1 MTRSAILDDLRKQ
14 IRTMERGTVATA
26 LPVHPLLAPAFP
38 DGLRVGS
45 AYSLSGSLALAI
57 ALLAEPSREG
67 AWCGVV
73 GHPDLGVEAAAELGV
88 RLDRLVLV
96 PEPGRQW
103 FGVIAALV
111 EVLGVVVAR
120 PPSRVSPTDA
130 TRLAARLRERGTVL
144 VVTGPWPGAAADVQ
158 VRGND
163 WGGLGEGHGLLT
175 SRRVR
180 LEVTGRGSG
189 PRSVWVT
196 PPGYSALAETELP
209 AEAGLDEAVGA

>member
-1 MTRSAILDDLRKQ
+1 MSRSAILDDLRKQ

-45 AYSLSGSLALAI
+45 AYSLSGSLTLAT

-73 GHPDLGVEAAAELGV
+73 GHPDLGVEAVAELGV

-96 PEPGRQW
+96 PDPGRQW
-103 FGVIAALV
+103 FSVVAALV

-120 PPSRVSPTDA
+120 PPSRVTPTDA

-144 VVTGPWPGAAADVQ
+144 VATGPWPGAAADIR
-158 VRGND
+158 VRDNH
-163 WGGLGEGHGLLT
+163 WGGLGVGHGLLA
-175 SRRVR
+175 SRRMWLDVHA
-180 LEVTGRGSG
+180 RGSR
-189 PRSVWVT
+189 PREVSVT
-196 PPGYSALAETELP
+196 PPGWSELP
-209 AEAGLDEAVGA
+209 EAAGAASEAASA

>member
-1 MTRSAILDDLRKQ
+1 MSRSAILDDLRKQ

-45 AYSLSGSLALAI
+45 VYSLSGSLTLAT

-73 GHPDLGVEAAAELGV
+73 GHPDLGIEAVAELGV
-88 RLDRLVLV
+88 QLDRLVLV

-103 FGVIAALV
+103 FGVVAALV

-120 PPSRVSPTDA
+120 PPARVSPTDA

-144 VVTGPWPGAAADVQ
+144 VATGPWPGAAADVQ
-158 VRGND
+158 VSGNA
-163 WGGLGEGHGLLT
+163 WGGVGDGHGLL
-175 SRRVR
+175 SGRRIWLDVHA
-180 LEVTGRGSG
+180 RGSR
-189 PRSVWVT
+189 PRQVSVT
-196 PPGYSALAETELP
+196 PPGWTELP
-209 AEAGLDEAVGA
+209 EEASTTSEAASA

>member
-26 LPVHPLLAPAFP
+26 LPVHPTLAPAFP

-45 AYSLSGSLALAI
+45 AYSLSGSLTLAT

-73 GHPDLGVEAAAELGV
+73 GHPDLGVEAVAELGV

-103 FGVIAALV
+103 FGVVAALV

-120 PPSRVSPTDA
+120 PPDRVSPTDA

-144 VVTGPWPGAAADVQ
+144 VVTGPWPSAAADVR

-163 WGGLGEGHGLLT
+163 WAGLGAGHGLLT
-175 SRRVR
+175 GRRVW
-180 LEVTGRGSG
+180 LDVHARGSR
-189 PRSVWVT
+189 PRQVSVT
-196 PPGYSALAETELP
+196 PPGWAEPPPDAGVASEAASA
-209 AEAGLDEAVGA
+209 

>member
-103 FGVIAALV
+103 FGVVAALV
-111 EVLGVVVAR
+111 EVLGVVVAQ
-120 PPSRVSPTDA
+120 PPGRVSPTDA

-144 VVTGPWPGAAADVQ
+144 VATGPWPGAAADVQ

-163 WGGLGEGHGLLT
+163 WGGLGEGHGLLA
-175 SRRVR
+175 SRRVW
-180 LEVTGRGSG
+180 LDIHARGSR
-189 PRSVWVT
+189 PRQVSVT
-196 PPGYSALAETELP
+196 PPGWAEPPE
-209 AEAGLDEAVGA
+209 EAGTASEAVGA